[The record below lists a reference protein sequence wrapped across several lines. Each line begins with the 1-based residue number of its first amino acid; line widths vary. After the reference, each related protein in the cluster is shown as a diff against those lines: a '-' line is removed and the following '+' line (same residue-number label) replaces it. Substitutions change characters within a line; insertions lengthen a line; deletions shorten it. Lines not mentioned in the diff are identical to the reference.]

1 MFCFCFCF
9 FNWSACAEFL
19 RKQFSSFVLIRVSI
33 SQSSI
38 LDLLTHATVSQDLC
52 MGLLGWFLL
61 WCVCVGVCGQLLHDG
76 WSWPNLFC
84 LFVCFSSVLSV
95 LLQCGR
101 EWKTATCIHWYNTLP
116 PKPPPSVN
124 QQAEWILMEPI
135 YPASVLPPCVQ
146 PTSCVTLT
154 WFSVFPSTFCMTL
167 VTLY

>member
-1 MFCFCFCF
+1 MCWVFAKAVFLLCFNQG
-9 FNWSACAEFL
+9 FNQPVVHIGSLDPRHCKPGSL
-19 RKQFSSFVLIRVSI
+19 HGLTGVISFVV
-33 SQSSI
+33 
-38 LDLLTHATVSQDLC
+38 
-52 MGLLGWFLL
+52 
-61 WCVCVGVCGQLLHDG
+61 CVCGCVRSAPAWWMKLAE
-76 WSWPNLFC
+76 PF